1 MSIVLPT
8 VLLSVF
14 WVPLYWVIG
23 GTIFAIIGF
32 MSRMKVRKALF
43 SFLFSL
49 LALILAIGSA
59 YGGVF
64 WSTAAGTGC
73 IARQEGLLDQI
84 SGVIAC
90 GLLEISLAGVGG
102 FALLLVLGLM
112 TLFLCRAR
120 NQSWVDSDHGVNE
133 KGEVLVFDNTT
144 HSS

>member
-1 MSIVLPT
+1 MSIVFPT
-8 VLLSVF
+8 ILVSLL
-14 WVPLYWVIG
+14 WIPLYWVIG

-32 MSRMKVRKALF
+32 LSRMKVRKALF

-49 LALILAIGSA
+49 LALVLAILSA

-64 WSTAAGTGC
+64 WSSIAGVGC

-90 GLLEISLAGVGG
+90 GLLEISLAGIGG
-102 FALLLVLGLM
+102 FTLLVLLGFVL
-112 TLFLCRAR
+112 LFLCRAK
-120 NQSWVDSDHGVNE
+120 NQSWVDSSHGVNE